1 MKRNIKVKE
10 SELVNRLNAAVEG
23 KKRYEK
29 PVSKYVATVDTAT
42 GKDWTDVTVWTP
54 QWDRELHGE
63 ICKDAESIKNQ
74 DTPEQPTDDWDKF
87 LPTCEKGEVTINLD
101 PIANKGD
108 DVIELTDEAK
118 DWAVRDSLKDAEESR
133 ANDYS
138 NNALKSAMNKVREDL
153 ELKRLKKDPAKISA
167 MKKALGLN
175 EDTQSR
181 THYEEV
187 NHPQHYNNYDVEV
200 VDMMEKIWGTKATME
215 WCKMTAYKYRMRMG
229 TKPAEDDTREAMQK
243 KLMEDF
249 NKEQW
254 YLAKAKEL
262 SSKLFDQSIDMN
274 N

>member
-200 VDMMEKIWGTKATME
+200 IDMMERVFGTRETAIF
-215 WCKMTAYKYRMRMG
+215 CKLNAYKYRQRMG
-229 TKPAEDDTREAMQK
+229 LKPGQDLFKDLAKEKWYLSKTKELKDKLGDKGKFLEDD
-243 KLMEDF
+243 
-249 NKEQW
+249 
-254 YLAKAKEL
+254 
-262 SSKLFDQSIDMN
+262 
-274 N
+274 